1 MATPILLPRQGQ
13 SVESC
18 IITEF
23 YVKENES
30 VAAGDLLFAYETD
43 KASFEEEASED
54 GIILTWFFEEGD
66 EVPVLTNVGV
76 IGQAGESVAEFDP
89 AKGSESAAGSGKT
102 GAEEM
107 TVGTGAASTGAA
119 EAAAGAAEATSGVD
133 KASSTTVQG
142 SAGADKAKAGA
153 HEHPAGADSLHS
165 AHQASAMQGA
175 KTGDQSMERADP
187 DRIFISPRA
196 RKLAEKHAIE
206 IATISGSGP
215 QGRIIEADIETA
227 IHAQPRITP
236 LAKKMISE
244 GRQMPPSTA
253 ERQRVTSADLVYG
266 ADPVTG
272 TDQSASAGQE
282 AGLGQQNL
290 ATRAS
295 QASAY
300 EADSEIVELPNIRKM
315 IARAMHQSLQHSAQL
330 THHLGADARNILAIR
345 QAVKQAQKEG
355 YPHNITLNDMICF
368 AVVKTL
374 QAHPRANAHFLG
386 DKMRLFK
393 KVHLGL
399 AVDTERGLMVPAVKN
414 ADDLSIT
421 GLSSQMQALATS
433 SRKGNID
440 PDLLSPEAASFT
452 VSNLGNYG
460 VEMFTPVINLP
471 QVAILGVNTILPR
484 PKDLGSGTYGFVPH
498 LGLSLTYDHQA
509 LDGGEAT
516 RFLKDIA
523 VNIENLEIAL

>member
-1 MATPILLPRQGQ
+1 
-13 SVESC
+13 
-18 IITEF
+18 
-23 YVKENES
+23 
-30 VAAGDLLFAYETD
+30 
-43 KASFEEEASED
+43 
-54 GIILTWFFEEGD
+54 
-66 EVPVLTNVGV
+66 
-76 IGQAGESVAEFDP
+76 
-89 AKGSESAAGSGKT
+89 
-102 GAEEM
+102 
-107 TVGTGAASTGAA
+107 
-119 EAAAGAAEATSGVD
+119 
-133 KASSTTVQG
+133 
-142 SAGADKAKAGA
+142 
-153 HEHPAGADSLHS
+153 
-165 AHQASAMQGA
+165 
-175 KTGDQSMERADP
+175 
-187 DRIFISPRA
+187 
-196 RKLAEKHAIE
+196 
-206 IATISGSGP
+206 
-215 QGRIIEADIETA
+215 
-227 IHAQPRITP
+227 
-236 LAKKMISE
+236 MISE

-355 YPHNITLNDMICF
+355 YAHNITLNDMICF

-440 PDLLSPEAASFT
+440 PDLLSPEA
-452 VSNLGNYG
+452 
-460 VEMFTPVINLP
+460 
-471 QVAILGVNTILPR
+471 
-484 PKDLGSGTYGFVPH
+484 
-498 LGLSLTYDHQA
+498 
-509 LDGGEAT
+509 
-516 RFLKDIA
+516 
-523 VNIENLEIAL
+523 